1 MENSSSV
8 LKSSTPDCTPTSS
21 LSGDDLHVRKSNGTV
36 TKQVIPSRS
45 DEHTCSYVVEPCA
58 DKRNSIIG
66 GSTTNTTAKAVKYNG
81 DSCIVTI
88 DRHSRKENPRHEDDV
103 FIGVTYKKSSRCYL
117 SGISNE
123 STRYGI
129 ENYIERKGVKVSH
142 LILFKPKYGGPFLSA
157 KVNVS
162 PQFANTIEYPHFW
175 PDGVKC
181 RRWLSNCELEHKYF
195 SHDAEE
201 PAARMSCSQHNV

>member
-1 MENSSSV
+1 M
-8 LKSSTPDCTPTSS
+8 
-21 LSGDDLHVRKSNGTV
+21 SGDDLHIHKSNGTV

-45 DEHTCSYVVEPCA
+45 NEHNYVVEPYA
-58 DKRNSIIG
+58 DKRNSIG
-66 GSTTNTTAKAVKYNG
+66 ASTTNTTARAVKYNG
-81 DSCIVTI
+81 DACIVTI

-103 FIGVTYKKSSRCYL
+103 FIGMTYKKSSRYYL
-117 SGISNE
+117 SGIYKE

-162 PQFANTIEYPHFW
+162 PQFANTVESPHFW

-181 RRWLSNCELEHKYF
+181 RRWLSNREWEHKYF
-195 SHDAEE
+195 SHGADE